1 MSEKYKDNWLIYKKS
16 KIKGEETKDLNL
28 LCDIYLALKDKY
40 IHLDNSSSLNKLYE
54 NLNNLSDASYLNN
67 LRSGEYIIDF
77 IKKIDVY
84 IIKNISKIN
93 NKNDLKNIL
102 KKIIDIDWNSIEYL
116 NCI

>member
-1 MSEKYKDNWLIYKKS
+1 M
-16 KIKGEETKDLNL
+16 
-28 LCDIYLALKDKY
+28 
-40 IHLDNSSSLNKLYE
+40 NKLYE
-54 NLNNLSDASYLNN
+54 NLNNLSDASNLNN

-93 NKNDLKNIL
+93 NKNDLKNIF